1 MAERSASKERIMP
14 VKFRSLLTVVLLCS
28 VAVSVAQSVGPS
40 PLAWRWSQNTAVPPG
55 GNLSANN
62 DIIFAAVGA
71 RVYAIDRDSGN
82 QRWRFPAAAPL
93 DANFRTGCVLGDDT
107 VVAAADNK
115 TIFGLNAAD
124 GTVKWTYEASVGMI
138 GAPVLVGKYVVFA
151 QSDNSLMAIYA
162 NNGQAAW
169 LAPQRVFD
177 GIQGFITGYLD
188 NVIFATARQ
197 ELWSVNVGT
206 QNKNW
211 SKRFSILPGDS
222 RPTVFGDSVYVNSGT
237 FVTALSAI
245 DGSKRWESDANMALL
260 RNPAVSAGGVAVLSR
275 EGNLMTFDSTGRK
288 MFKDPIALGSPPMV
302 DPLITGGLVLA
313 ATQNGFLHMVDTK
326 TGEVRWN
333 FQVKPVV
340 KAKAP
345 SSTSGSSTDKPP
357 TFVQAAS
364 TPVLLGS
371 TILLTARDG
380 SILAFDK
387 NNGVD
392 VTPPEV
398 TMVFP
403 APGDQV
409 KGKPPFE
416 VFFTVTDESSGV
428 NTKALSIDVDGTKVE
443 TTTTRDG
450 YIVAKFSNE
459 SKNRPLRDGRRVFT
473 VNATDWL
480 GNTVT
485 KKFLLVIDSTLPDTR
500 PRPNNSGAGGG
511 GSREGGGGG
520 GRDGR

>member
-1 MAERSASKERIMP
+1 MP
-14 VKFRSLLTVVLLCS
+14 VKLRSLLAVALFCS

-40 PLAWRWSQNTAVPPG
+40 PLAWRWSQNTTVSPG
-55 GNLSANN
+55 GSIAANN
-62 DIIFAAVGA
+62 DVIYAAVGQ

-93 DANFRTGCVLGDDT
+93 DANFRTGCVFGDDT

-115 TIFGLNAAD
+115 TIFGINAAD
-124 GTVKWTYEASVGMI
+124 GTVKWTYEGTVGLI

-151 QSDNSLMAIYA
+151 QSDNSLMALYA
-162 NNGQAAW
+162 SNGQAAW

-177 GIQGFITGYLD
+177 GIQGFISGYLD

-245 DGSKRWESDANMALL
+245 DGSRRWEADANMALL
-260 RNPAVSAGGVAVLSR
+260 RNPAASSSGVAVLSR
-275 EGNLMTFDSTGRK
+275 EGNLMTFDASGRK
-288 MFKDPIALGSPPMV
+288 LLKDPIVLGSPPMV
-302 DPLITGGLVLA
+302 DPLYTGSLVLA
-313 ATQNGFLHMVDTK
+313 ATQNGFLHMVDSK

-345 SSTSGSSTDKPP
+345 ASGTTGGTTDKPP

-364 TPVLLGS
+364 TPMLLGQ
-371 TILLTARDG
+371 TVLLTARDG
-380 SILAFDK
+380 SILAFDRQ
-387 NNGVD
+387 NGVD

-398 TMVFP
+398 KMVFP

-416 VFFTVTDESSGV
+416 IFFTVTDESSGV
-428 NTKALSIDVDGTKVE
+428 NSKALSIDVDGTKIE
-443 TTTTRDG
+443 TTTNRDG
-450 YIVAKFSNE
+450 FIVARFSNE
-459 SKNRPLRDGRRVFT
+459 TKNRPLRDGRRVIT
-473 VNATDWL
+473 VKATDWL
-480 GNTVT
+480 GNSVS
-485 KKFLLVIDSTLPDTR
+485 KSFLLVIDSTLPDTR
-500 PRPNNSGAGGG
+500 PRAGAGAGAGGG
-511 GSREGGGGG
+511 SRQGGGGG
-520 GRDGR
+520 GRDGL